1 MSALLDAPVRER
13 AAGPAPASGR
23 RPARGR
29 RGGARR
35 GRAEWLLGVLWLVGA
50 VAIAVVLAWPVW
62 ATWRLVVV
70 AAAGTLV
77 GAGAVLLGRA
87 RRWSVLRR
95 ALVVAAGFVVVAV
108 PVAVPWR
115 ADVRGWP
122 AGALEAV
129 AGVVVGWKQLLTLEL
144 PVEEYQAVLVPFLV
158 AVVVTTAVAAPLAVR
173 RDARAVLAVP
183 VLALLALLGPAF
195 GPVAPGSALDLGPV
209 RVPDARTTLGLVG
222 LVVWSVLW
230 AVVRAAVARR
240 RAVRVGSGA
249 QARRRRRGA
258 ATTLG
263 RLVAGLVLVG
273 LAAGAAAWAAPGTP
287 GWAQRHVLR
296 EDVEPVLA
304 VQHQPSPLTSYR
316 AAFRADAFDEELFRV
331 AVDGTGVD
339 RLRTAVLDAY
349 DGASFRVGT
358 DGPAGRFLRLPRSST
373 TGATAQVEV
382 ELGDGWSGIWVPVPS
397 GVVAAPRFAGLR
409 ADALAA
415 GFYLGPDDGSAV
427 TVAEGGPAGRGLAPG
442 DSFRVAAAPSAGT
455 DPAVLG
461 TPGVVD
467 GESLAE
473 LHPQL
478 AAWVDA
484 QQVGRDADGLV
495 TLVDRLRARSY
506 LSHAVADD
514 ADAGAWIS
522 ALQAQAPYVF
532 QTSYAGHSRA
542 RVEEVF
548 TELLEQEQ
556 ALGPGADDAAL
567 VAAVGDDEQ
576 LAAAAALVARYLGFE
591 SRVVMGVRL
600 EDVPGATVPACT
612 DVCTGEH
619 LAAWVEVR
627 SPGGTWV
634 TLDVDPQVANAPV
647 RVEQGTQ
654 APQNPTTVEPPELP
668 VVDPPVLSRDG
679 AGTDAGD
686 ADDEARFGDSPWLA
700 VLRTVGL
707 VAGGLGLLVAPL
719 LVLPVAKAV
728 RRRRRRDAAVP
739 EVAVVGAWAELVDRS
754 TDLGRPL
761 VGPTRAAA
769 AAASGRP
776 GAVALAQV
784 VDRAVFA
791 AVPPGPDDA
800 AAAWEASDAE
810 VAALAQEHPPWR
822 RAGAALSAASLRRAL
837 APDRDRTGAPA
848 PDAEEE

>member
-1 MSALLDAPVRER
+1 TV
-13 AAGPAPASGR
+13 
-23 RPARGR
+23 
-29 RGGARR
+29 
-35 GRAEWLLGVLWLVGA
+35 
-50 VAIAVVLAWPVW
+50 
-62 ATWRLVVV
+62 
-70 AAAGTLV
+70 
-77 GAGAVLLGRA
+77 
-87 RRWSVLRR
+87 
-95 ALVVAAGFVVVAV
+95 
-108 PVAVPWR
+108 
-115 ADVRGWP
+115 
-122 AGALEAV
+122 
-129 AGVVVGWKQLLTLEL
+129 
-144 PVEEYQAVLVPFLV
+144 
-158 AVVVTTAVAAPLAVR
+158 
-173 RDARAVLAVP
+173 
-183 VLALLALLGPAF
+183 
-195 GPVAPGSALDLGPV
+195 
-209 RVPDARTTLGLVG
+209 
-222 LVVWSVLW
+222 
-230 AVVRAAVARR
+230 
-240 RAVRVGSGA
+240 
-249 QARRRRRGA
+249 
-258 ATTLG
+258 G

-304 VQHQPSPLTSYR
+304 VQREPSPLTSYR
-316 AAFRADAFDEELFRV
+316 AAFRADAFDAELFRV

-349 DGASFRVGT
+349 DGASFRVGA
-358 DGPAGRFLRLPRSST
+358 DGAAGRFLRVPRSST
-373 TGATAQVEV
+373 GGATAEVEV
-382 ELGDGWSGIWVPVPS
+382 VVGDAWSGIWVPVPS

-415 GFYLGPDDGSAV
+415 AFYLGPDDGSAV
-427 TVAEGGPAGRGLAPG
+427 TVADGGPAGHGLAPG
-442 DSFRVAAAPSAGT
+442 DSYRVAADPTAGD
-455 DPAVLG
+455 DPG
-461 TPGVVD
+461 
-467 GESLAE
+467 SLAGPGE
-473 LHPQL
+473 VDAEALAEQHPQL
-478 AAWVDA
+478 AAWVQA

-514 ADAGAWIS
+514 AAAAAWIS

-542 RVEEVF
+542 RVEELF
-548 TELLEQEQ
+548 TELLEQEE

-567 VAAVGDDEQ
+567 VAGVGDDEQ
-576 LAAAAALVARYLGFE
+576 LAAAAALVARYLGYE

-612 DVCTGEH
+612 DVCTGAN

-654 APQNPTTVEPPELP
+654 APQNPTTVQPPELP

-679 AGTDAGD
+679 AGTDTSD
-686 ADDEARFGDSPWLA
+686 ADDSARFGDSPWLA

-707 VAGGLGLLVAPL
+707 VAGGLALLAAPL

-728 RRRRRRDAAVP
+728 RRRRRRHAAVP
-739 EVAVVGAWAELVDRS
+739 EVAVVGAWAELADRAA
-754 TDLGRPL
+754 DLGRPIA
-761 VGPTRAAA
+761 GPTRAAA

-776 GAVALAQV
+776 GAAHLAAI

-800 AAAWEASDAE
+800 AEAWAASDAE

-822 RAGAALSAASLRRAL
+822 RVGAALSGASLTRAL
-837 APDRDRTGAPA
+837 RPDRHRAEAVSP
-848 PDAEEE
+848 EEEE